1 MSAPKVM
8 SGARAKIGFM
18 TKTKTT
24 YFGIYNNF
32 SYSVRYD
39 VAPAYILGRY
49 SAASLDYTSAEIVQ
63 CTAVGYRVINHG
75 PHTDGQLPKLADLLT
90 HDSIVLLCLD
100 RLNPSKAIATITDV
114 RPAGY
119 STSIAARQLED
130 VSMQYVGILC
140 DDEDTDN
147 EELPNSMS
155 LPFDTAHSS

>member
-8 SGARAKIGFM
+8 SGARAKIGFIEQNV
-18 TKTKTT
+18 TN
-24 YFGIYNNF
+24 YIGIYNNF

-49 SAASLDYTSAEIVQ
+49 SAASLDYTSMEVVQ
-63 CTAVGYRVINHG
+63 ATAVGYRVIGHG
-75 PHTDGQLPKLADLLT
+75 PHTVGRLPKLADLLN
-90 HDSIVLLCLD
+90 HNSIVIACFD
-100 RLNPSKAIATITDV
+100 RLNPNKAIAQISDV

-119 STSIAARQLED
+119 STTIAARQLED

-147 EELPNSMS
+147 VEAPSSMD
-155 LPFDTAHSS
+155 LMQTI